1 MDGLTDQGMCQWDIV
16 NISFAFPRKPRK
28 KKRTYAM
35 SCLVRSRSAV
45 RRARSSFFLFPDNT
59 LALSISAEL
68 CRRTKGL
75 RGRAVGTCCCC
86 CCCWLGGRAPPPLP
100 SSPSP
105 LPLELLPRSFRKPKP
120 LRVTESVCESTRI
133 KPRKRSERSEHRWD
147 IRGER
152 GSDGVFVRELQERE
166 RHFFRK
172 AVLLTALAAHH

>member
-1 MDGLTDQGMCQWDIV
+1 MVEEEEALMGVLSVPHT
-16 NISFAFPRKPRK
+16 
-28 KKRTYAM
+28 
-35 SCLVRSRSAV
+35 
-45 RRARSSFFLFPDNT
+45 RARG
-59 LALSISAEL
+59 SAPRL
-68 CRRTKGL
+68 L
-75 RGRAVGTCCCC
+75 
-86 CCCWLGGRAPPPLP
+86 L
-100 SSPSP
+100 P

-133 KPRKRSERSEHRWD
+133 KRRKRSERSEHRWD

>member
-1 MDGLTDQGMCQWDIV
+1 MEKFDDILMQIAGQAGGIEPLFDTLFSWLYRKTDYFHVMKDGDKIG
-16 NISFAFPRKPRK
+16 F
-28 KKRTYAM
+28 
-35 SCLVRSRSAV
+35 
-45 RRARSSFFLFPDNT
+45 RAGV
-59 LALSISAEL
+59 AEQ
-68 CRRTKGL
+68 
-75 RGRAVGTCCCC
+75 
-86 CCCWLGGRAPPPLP
+86 
-100 SSPSP
+100 
-105 LPLELLPRSFRKPKP
+105 LLLRSFRKPKP